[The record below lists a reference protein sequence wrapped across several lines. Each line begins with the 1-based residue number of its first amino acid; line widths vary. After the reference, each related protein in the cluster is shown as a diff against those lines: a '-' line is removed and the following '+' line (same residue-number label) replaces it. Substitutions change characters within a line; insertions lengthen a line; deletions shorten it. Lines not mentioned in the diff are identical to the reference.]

1 MNENQSTILDKNVEK
16 NESTGNYKYF
26 PSPRPKKKNHNVEV
40 QLDNLWLKNFD
51 QGGAKDG
58 GHSSTKIIREIGVL
72 YVRKCK
78 ILNTLS
84 KIVG

>member
-1 MNENQSTILDKNVEK
+1 MLRKMKALATTNTSLPPPPQ
-16 NESTGNYKYF
+16 
-26 PSPRPKKKNHNVEV
+26 KKKTHNVEV

>member
-16 NESTGNYKYF
+16 NESTGNYKYC
-26 PSPRPKKKNHNVEV
+26 PPLPPPKKHNVEV
-40 QLDNLWLKNFD
+40 QLDNLWLNNFD

>member
-1 MNENQSTILDKNVEK
+1 MLRKMKALATTNTSLTPPPQ
-16 NESTGNYKYF
+16 
-26 PSPRPKKKNHNVEV
+26 KKHNVEV
-40 QLDNLWLKNFD
+40 QLDNLWLNNFD

-58 GHSSTKIIREIGVL
+58 GHSSTKIISEIGVL